1 MAQKRKPLSAIPRL
15 VFPKNFRLNRRTA
28 FIVAA
33 VLCIVAGAGIGLA
46 AYSNRYNS
54 LIYPRT
60 YMGGIN
66 YGGLS
71 QAEATE
77 KLNDTF
83 RRLPSELNVHIDDA
97 EKETIPT
104 KDITLS
110 FDTAATVKKLYAQ
123 GRAGSLRV
131 RTASFFRSI
140 FTRNTVDASFT
151 YDQDKAKTILEN
163 VAKENGT
170 LAENAKLILNDET
183 TVAIDSATSGQGVTI
198 DELESSLISNLKQ
211 LRFLIEGT
219 PHSIMPDITEIQL
232 ADAQVQAQRIVDR
245 APLTIKADTVTATF
259 DKEEVFSWIITK
271 EQEKAPVPTATPAP
285 LSYLVDTVL
294 AKIAENQAIAATL
307 DASKVKKTIEPIASS
322 IDKESANAEL
332 RAENG
337 KITVAKTE
345 VKGKKLAVDQSV
357 TDIVTYLTQSETPTT
372 NTLSLNVSVVEPAI
386 RSDNIESLGIKELI
400 GRAETNFKGSPAN
413 RVHNITTG
421 ARYLNGILIAPN
433 QEFST
438 VKNLGAV
445 DGSTGYLPELVIK
458 ENRTIPEFGGGLCQ
472 VSTTLFRS
480 TLNAGLKITER
491 QNHSYRVSYYEPPL
505 GLDATIYLPR
515 PDFKFFNDT
524 PGYILVQNK
533 VEGTKI
539 TFELYGTKDGRS
551 SAISDTTIMNVTEPA
566 EPIYI
571 DTDTLPKGETKQI
584 EKAHQGA
591 TTSVTYTVTRDGKE
605 INKQTFKSRYKAWQA
620 QYLVGTKE

>member
-1 MAQKRKPLSAIPRL
+1 MAQKRKPIRLSLPQL
-15 VFPKNFRLNRRTA
+15 PKNFRLNRRTA

-33 VLCIVAGAGIGLA
+33 VLCLLAGIGIGLA

-60 YMGGIN
+60 YIGGVN

-71 QAEATE
+71 QGEAAEKFNET
-77 KLNDTF
+77 L
-83 RRLPSELNVHIDDA
+83 RQLPSDFNVHIDDA
-97 EKETIPT
+97 EKKTIST
-104 KDITLS
+104 KDIALS
-110 FDTAATVKKLYAQ
+110 FDSAATVKKLYAQ
-123 GRAGSLRV
+123 GRTGSLRI
-131 RTASFFRSI
+131 RTVSFFRSL
-140 FTRNTVDASFT
+140 FGRNTVDALFT
-151 YDQDKAKTILEN
+151 YDHDKTENILEK
-163 VAKENGT
+163 VAKENGS
-170 LAENAKLILNDET
+170 LAEDAKLVLRDEAN
-183 TVAIDSATSGQGVTI
+183 VEIDSAKSGQGVTI
-198 DELESSLISNLKQ
+198 DELESSLVSNLKQ
-211 LRFLIEGT
+211 LRFRIDGAT
-219 PHSIMPDITEIQL
+219 HSITPAITEEQL
-232 ADAQVQAQRIVDR
+232 ADAQAQAQRIIDR
-245 APLTIKADTVTATF
+245 APLTIKADTITSTF

-271 EQEKAPVPTATPAP
+271 EQEKTLIPTASPAP
-285 LSYLVDTVL
+285 LSYLVDTVV
-294 AKIAENQAIAATL
+294 AKITSDQIITATL
-307 DASKVKKTIEPIASS
+307 DAAKVKKTIEPIASS
-322 IDKESANAEL
+322 IDREAANAEL
-332 RAENG
+332 KAENG

-345 VKGKKLAVDQSV
+345 VKGRKLAIDQSV
-357 TDIVTYLTQSETPTT
+357 TDIITYLTQSEAPVSDALT
-372 NTLSLNVSVVEPAI
+372 LNVSVVEPTV
-386 RSDNIESLGIKELI
+386 RSDNIEALGIKELI
-400 GRAETNFKGSPAN
+400 GRAETSFKGSPAN

-433 QEFST
+433 EEFST

-445 DGSTGYLPELVIK
+445 DDSTGYLPELVIK

-480 TLNAGLKITER
+480 TLNASLKITER

-551 SAISDTTIMNVTEPA
+551 STISDTTITNITEPA
-566 EPIYI
+566 EAIYI

-605 INKQTFKSRYKAWQA
+605 INKQIFKSRYKAWQA
-620 QYLVGTKE
+620 QYLVGTRE